1 MASPMSAL
9 SEDSE
14 ESKQEYLNY
23 ITSIICDCLW
33 GENSHKA
40 VILHC
45 DPDNKALGVYALN
58 ATNSEA
64 EIMINAVSHH
74 YSSPRPEVLQ

>member
-1 MASPMSAL
+1 
-9 SEDSE
+9 
-14 ESKQEYLNY
+14 
-23 ITSIICDCLW
+23 
-33 GENSHKA
+33 